1 MIMVKKGRPNP
12 KAEVE
17 EEEIEDGAVEPD
29 EGEEEGAEEMP
40 PKRRKRPAEEEPI
53 SEEELREVPAK
64 RGKRKD
70 EEEEEDEDPYDEEE
84 YDDEEPDDD
93 EDDEDVAPGRVR
105 KSYSDDDDLDE
116 FVKAVLDEVSDETEG
131 MDAVRTDMAEV
142 ASIIKGVVA
151 AQLEPLIDALN
162 EQAAMIGDA
171 LSNVAD
177 LKKALTETVGVHA
190 LSKAVES
197 EPSEPQIEAAEQ
209 PETKRAGAG
218 GLSKAVSV
226 PDVPGVDAGNSLS
239 LELAN
244 EVKKAIDGRFDIER
258 RAEALGKA
266 VVVDAGYSDLSALRR
281 GVLSQER
288 AEAIIKSYQAACAE
302 VDALSK

>member
-17 EEEIEDGAVEPD
+17 EEEIEDGAVAPD
-29 EGEEEGAEEMP
+29 EGEEEGVEEMP
-40 PKRRKRPAEEEPI
+40 PKRAKRPVEEEPI
-53 SEEELREVPAK
+53 SEEELRQVPAK
-64 RGKRKD
+64 RGKRKG

-93 EDDEDVAPGRVR
+93 EDDEEVAPGRVR
-105 KSYSDDDDLDE
+105 KSFSDDDDLDE

-131 MDAVRTDMAEV
+131 MDAVRTDMSEV

-177 LKKALTETVGVHA
+177 LKKALAENHGGQDLT
-190 LSKAVES
+190 KAVEA

-209 PETKRAGAG
+209 PETKMADAS
-218 GLSKAVSV
+218 GLSKAVAV
-226 PDVPGVDAGNSLS
+226 PEVPGVDAGNSLS

-281 GVLSQER
+281 GVLRQER
-288 AEAIIKSYQAACAE
+288 AEEIIKSYQAACAE

>member
-17 EEEIEDGAVEPD
+17 EEEIEDGAVAPD
-29 EGEEEGAEEMP
+29 EGEEEGVEEMP
-40 PKRRKRPAEEEPI
+40 PKRAKRPVEEEPI
-53 SEEELREVPAK
+53 SEEELRQVPAK
-64 RGKRKD
+64 RGKRKG

-93 EDDEDVAPGRVR
+93 EDDEEVAPGRVR
-105 KSYSDDDDLDE
+105 KSFSDDDDLDE

-131 MDAVRTDMAEV
+131 MDAVRTDMSEV

-177 LKKALTETVGVHA
+177 LKKALAENHGGQDLA
-190 LSKAVES
+190 KAVEA

-209 PETKRAGAG
+209 PETKMADAS
-218 GLSKAVSV
+218 GLSKAVAV
-226 PDVPGVDAGNSLS
+226 PEVPGVDAGNSLS

>member
-1 MIMVKKGRPNP
+1 
-12 KAEVE
+12 
-17 EEEIEDGAVEPD
+17 
-29 EGEEEGAEEMP
+29 
-40 PKRRKRPAEEEPI
+40 
-53 SEEELREVPAK
+53 
-64 RGKRKD
+64 
-70 EEEEEDEDPYDEEE
+70 
-84 YDDEEPDDD
+84 
-93 EDDEDVAPGRVR
+93 
-105 KSYSDDDDLDE
+105 
-116 FVKAVLDEVSDETEG
+116 
-131 MDAVRTDMAEV
+131 
-142 ASIIKGVVA
+142 
-151 AQLEPLIDALN
+151 
-162 EQAAMIGDA
+162 MIGDA

-177 LKKALTETVGVHA
+177 LKKALTETAGVQA

-209 PETKRAGAG
+209 PETKRADAS
-218 GLSKAVSV
+218 GLSKAVAV
-226 PDVPGVDAGNSLS
+226 PEVPGVDTGNSLS

-244 EVKKAIDGRFDIER
+244 EVKKAIDGRFDVER

>member
-1 MIMVKKGRPNP
+1 MVKKGRPNP

-17 EEEIEDGAVEPD
+17 EEEIEDGAVAPD
-29 EGEEEGAEEMP
+29 EGEEEGVEEMP
-40 PKRRKRPAEEEPI
+40 PKRAKRPVEEEPI

-64 RGKRKD
+64 RGKRKA

-93 EDDEDVAPGRVR
+93 EDDEEVAPGRVR
-105 KSYSDDDDLDE
+105 KSFSDDDDLDE

-131 MDAVRTDMAEV
+131 MDAVRTDMSEV

-177 LKKALTETVGVHA
+177 LKKALTETVGGQD
-190 LSKAVES
+190 LTKAVEA

-209 PETKRAGAG
+209 PETKMADAS
-218 GLSKAVSV
+218 GLSKAVAV
-226 PDVPGVDAGNSLS
+226 PEVPGVDAGNSLS

-281 GVLSQER
+281 GVLRQER
-288 AEAIIKSYQAACAE
+288 AEEIIKSYQAACAE

>member
-17 EEEIEDGAVEPD
+17 EEEIEDGAVGPD
-29 EGEEEGAEEMP
+29 EGEEEGVEEMP
-40 PKRRKRPAEEEPI
+40 PKRRKRPVEEEPI

-64 RGKRKD
+64 RGKRRA

-93 EDDEDVAPGRVR
+93 EDDEEVAPGRVR
-105 KSYSDDDDLDE
+105 KAFSDDDDLDE

-177 LKKALTETVGVHA
+177 LKKALTEATGGLA
-190 LSKAVES
+190 LSKAVEA
-197 EPSEPQIEAAEQ
+197 EPDEPQIEAAAQ
-209 PETKRAGAG
+209 PETKRADASGM
-218 GLSKAVSV
+218 SKAVAV
-226 PDVPGVDAGNSLS
+226 PDVPGVDTGSSLPA
-239 LELAN
+239 EIAN

-266 VVVDAGYSDLSALRR
+266 VTVDAGYADLSALRR

-288 AEAIIKSYQAACAE
+288 AEEIIKSYQAACAE

>member
-1 MIMVKKGRPNP
+1 MVKKGRPNP

-17 EEEIEDGAVEPD
+17 EEEIEDGAGEPN
-29 EGEEEGAEEMP
+29 EGEEEGVEEMP
-40 PKRRKRPAEEEPI
+40 PKRAKRPVEKESV

-64 RGKRKD
+64 RGKRKEEE

-93 EDDEDVAPGRVR
+93 EDDEEVAPGRVR
-105 KSYSDDDDLDE
+105 KSFSDDDDLDE

-177 LKKALTETVGVHA
+177 LKKALTETVGVQA

-209 PETKRAGAG
+209 PETKRADAS
-218 GLSKAVSV
+218 GLSKAVAV
-226 PDVPGVDAGNSLS
+226 PEVPGVDAGNSLS

-288 AEAIIKSYQAACAE
+288 AEEIIKSYQAACAE

>member
-12 KAEVE
+12 KAEVD
-17 EEEIEDGAVEPD
+17 EEEIEDGAGEPN
-29 EGEEEGAEEMP
+29 EGEEEGVEEMP
-40 PKRRKRPAEEEPI
+40 PKRAKRPVEEEPI

-64 RGKRKD
+64 RGKRKA

-93 EDDEDVAPGRVR
+93 EDDEEAAPGRVR
-105 KSYSDDDDLDE
+105 KSFSDDDDLDE

-177 LKKALTETVGVHA
+177 LKKALTETVGGQD
-190 LSKAVES
+190 LTKAVEA
-197 EPSEPQIEAAEQ
+197 EPSEPHIEAAEQ
-209 PETKRAGAG
+209 PETKKSDAS
-218 GLSKAVSV
+218 GLSKAAAV
-226 PDVPGVDAGNSLS
+226 PEVPGVDAGNSLS

-288 AEAIIKSYQAACAE
+288 AEEIIKSYQAACAE

>member
-29 EGEEEGAEEMP
+29 EGEEEGVEEMP
-40 PKRRKRPAEEEPI
+40 PKRAKRPVEEEPI

-64 RGKRKD
+64 RGKRKA

-93 EDDEDVAPGRVR
+93 EDDEEVAPGRVR
-105 KSYSDDDDLDE
+105 KSFSDDDDLDE

-131 MDAVRTDMAEV
+131 MDAVRTDMSEV

-177 LKKALTETVGVHA
+177 LKKALAENHGGQDLA
-190 LSKAVES
+190 KAVEA

-209 PETKRAGAG
+209 PETKMADAS
-218 GLSKAVSV
+218 GLSKAVAV
-226 PDVPGVDAGNSLS
+226 PEVPGVDAGNSLS